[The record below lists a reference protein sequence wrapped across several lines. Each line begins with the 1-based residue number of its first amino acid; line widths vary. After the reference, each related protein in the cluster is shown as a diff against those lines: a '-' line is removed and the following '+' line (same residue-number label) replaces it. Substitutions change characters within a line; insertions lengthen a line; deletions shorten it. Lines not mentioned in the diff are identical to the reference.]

1 MRVYPEIESWDE
13 FYPSEIF
20 IRTESGDS
28 NEDLVSVLNKANI
41 GATIYSGNS
50 MTATQIYKKIGKIEA
65 ILDMESNL
73 VLIGYVTVGNK
84 PGN

>member
-1 MRVYPEIESWDE
+1 MLVYPEIESWNE

-20 IRTESGDS
+20 IRNEPTEDIF
-28 NEDLVSVLNKANI
+28 SVIKRANI
-41 GATIYSGNS
+41 GTTIYGGDST
-50 MTATQIYKKIGKIEA
+50 TATRIYKKIGKIEA
-65 ILDMESNL
+65 APDMESSL

>member
-1 MRVYPEIESWDE
+1 MVVYPEIESWNE

-20 IRTESGDS
+20 IRNEPTEDIF
-28 NEDLVSVLNKANI
+28 SVVKKVNI

-50 MTATQIYKKIGKIEA
+50 LTATQIYKKIGKIEA
-65 ILDMESNL
+65 SPDMESNL
-73 VLIGYVTVGNK
+73 ILIGYVTVGNK